1 MAKKNEYEIK
11 SPEDLNKQLRSAK
24 PFTWCV
30 LVAVILT
37 LTALFLWSFFTKI
50 TYKIEGIAHIS
61 SGEATLV
68 IDKKRLPELE
78 VGQKVYISN
87 IEGQIMSIKD
97 DRTPVITTFELEDG
111 DYTYLLII
119 KIIRPIDYFTRK

>member
-1 MAKKNEYEIK
+1 MAKKNEIEIN

-30 LVAVILT
+30 LGAVIL
-37 LTALFLWSFFTKI
+37 ALIALILWSFFTKI
-50 TYKIEGIAHIS
+50 TYKIDGMAHIS
-61 SGEATLV
+61 SGEVSLV
-68 IDKKRLPELE
+68 IEEKRLPELE

-87 IEGQIMSIKD
+87 IEGQITKINEDK
-97 DRTPVITTFELEDG
+97 TPVITTFELEDG
-111 DYTYLLII
+111 DYPYVLII